1 MGGIT
6 EEVGGV
12 TIGRNYHTSP
22 SSGQE
27 DAFRHKV
34 DHGKLQ
40 VDDRNIVKAM
50 KKTPKT

>member
-6 EEVGGV
+6 EDEVGGV

-27 DAFRHKV
+27 DAFQHT
-34 DHGKLQ
+34 GKHSSPAESQDEVAHDLA
-40 VDDRNIVKAM
+40 D
-50 KKTPKT
+50 